1 MSEKK
6 FDLVALGDCN
16 VDVSTLLTSYPSSG
30 GCAFGEQGGVLPGDT
45 AVNTAIAA
53 ARLGLKV
60 AVITAVGRDEYGRAV
75 RKLLQSEGVETEF
88 IKEFDEPTG
97 NVFIAIEPSGEH
109 TFFSLRLHCADWQLG
124 ETDVPLDLISRSRAV
139 YASGVAVAEAGM
151 VKPSATAVLA
161 ALRHA
166 REVGVPTF
174 FDPNL
179 RLDTPQ
185 IAPEIA
191 RELGACIRNAD
202 FYLPNQSEFNSLILS
217 DCNAPTSGLK
227 GTVIKQGTHGCTV
240 MELLTKKHIPA
251 ISVEAVDTTGA
262 GDSFNA
268 GFIAGFLSTGQIES
282 AAKLGSIV
290 AGITVSRVGTMS
302 AFPSE
307 SDIKSYAWDL
317 G

>member
-1 MSEKK
+1 MQGKLACLP
-6 FDLVALGDCN
+6 F
-16 VDVSTLLTSYPSSG
+16 LTPPTSG
-30 GCAFGEQGGVLPGDT
+30 W
-45 AVNTAIAA
+45 I
-53 ARLGLKV
+53 R
-60 AVITAVGRDEYGRAV
+60 
-75 RKLLQSEGVETEF
+75 
-88 IKEFDEPTG
+88 
-97 NVFIAIEPSGEH
+97 
-109 TFFSLRLHCADWQLG
+109 
-124 ETDVPLDLISRSRAV
+124 
-139 YASGVAVAEAGM
+139 
-151 VKPSATAVLA
+151 
-161 ALRHA
+161 
-166 REVGVPTF
+166 
-174 FDPNL
+174 
-179 RLDTPQ
+179 PQ

-227 GTVIKQGTHGCTV
+227 GTVIKQGAHGCTV
-240 MELLTKKHIPA
+240 MELLTKKTHP
-251 ISVEAVDTTGA
+251 SNLCGSGRYYRCG